1 MGVYSTTEYTR
12 KVKCEKCG
20 KEYIETLCEYIGGPK
35 YWSGN
40 CECTPIC
47 RDSVIELL
55 EYQIKK
61 LNCDIITSDWNY
73 EVINLINNKL
83 KKLIDESFIVFPK
96 YSACKEFL
104 KDGNS
109 NKYFYITMYPSKK
122 DIANYVGKNI
132 NIFYKENK
140 NINKEKVFINE
151 ILNITKEDFSHYLSY
166 VCKIRKEN
174 R

>member
-1 MGVYSTTEYTR
+1 MEVYSTTEKTR
-12 KVKCEKCG
+12 KVKCKKCG

-35 YWSGN
+35 YWSGK
-40 CECTPIC
+40 CECTRIC

-55 EYQIKK
+55 ENQIKK

-73 EVINLINNKL
+73 DVINLINNKF
-83 KKLIDESFIVFPK
+83 KKLIDESFIVFPE
-96 YSACKEFL
+96 YSE
-104 KDGNS
+104 DGNS

-132 NIFYKENK
+132 NRFYKENK
-140 NINKEKVFINE
+140 NINKEEVFINE
-151 ILNITKEDFSHYLSY
+151 ILNITKEDFSHHLSY